1 MSKTL
6 KMLLSLAL
14 AAALVL
20 SLGIGA
26 FAEESVPR
34 EFVGYGYGMPEEA
47 RVAMHGLDAE
57 DITLDGVSY
66 EVKTENA
73 HLYIRLPDLAAAKLL
88 RESRDKA
95 GELGIDYAKLYIHR
109 GLILVKASVP
119 ADEAA
124 GLEEKLSLFRSGAV
138 IGVSIGDVF
147 DLGNGGVLKLQVEIA
162 DFVYPS
168 ATNGTLSD
176 DSKPKESRPGMRI
189 ITGSDEYRPY
199 YDDAKLHEKVKIT
212 TIFYDFD
219 GGTTFNLGDHTP
231 VYSYLGGAL
240 AIANAPDDI
249 NTYYVEVRYDDESK
263 NQITKA
269 RDLNLDESE
278 FRQCLIL
285 CCTVNEDDVPVDL
298 AKEVRIYTDENR
310 ENEVQVIKLKY
321 TTPKYEDFV
330 NEDGQITDYP
340 PVGYTR
346 DEKDSDTFLCV
357 PPTVTEEGDA
367 VSTIETTGQVR
378 IKENS

>member
-26 FAEESVPR
+26 FAEESVTR

-124 GLEEKLSLFRSGAV
+124 GLEEKLSLLRSGAV

-168 ATNGTLSD
+168 ATNGSGAGNAMPILTASI
-176 DSKPKESRPGMRI
+176 GNI
-189 ITGSDEYRPY
+189 
-199 YDDAKLHEKVKIT
+199 EKHFTEDGALNSPVSTT
-212 TIFYDFD
+212 TIFYVYF
-219 GGTTFNLGDHTP
+219 GSTALILGQPERVDLRP
-231 VYSYLGGAL
+231 QDYLAV
-240 AIANAPDDI
+240 AYAPDDQ
-249 NTYYVEVRYDDESK
+249 NTYYVEVRYDDGG
-263 NQITKA
+263 KA
-269 RDLNLDESE
+269 PMVEAKDLNSAP
-278 FRQCLIL
+278 FPTIC
-285 CCTVNEDDVPVDL
+285 VPLSYYDTDADKQYIAEEAV
-298 AKEVRIYTDENR
+298 IYTDDKG
-310 ENEVQVIKLKY
+310 ENEIRRIKPEY
-321 TTPKYEDFV
+321 IPPKYDDFIKDGKATDTPPEGYYRPDPEQDMFLCSEPPAV
-330 NEDGQITDYP
+330 NEESGGTAAIEAVG
-340 PVGYTR
+340 PVNI
-346 DEKDSDTFLCV
+346 
-357 PPTVTEEGDA
+357 
-367 VSTIETTGQVR
+367 VSI
-378 IKENS
+378 S